1 MSTHPEPDGIVT
13 SVKGEAG
20 HKYVITILDNELWIE
35 DYDELGVECGKIA
48 FLISEFFAVVKNAFS
63 VLHNHHQSRIGGEE
77 RNEA

>member
-1 MSTHPEPDGIVT
+1 MSTHSEPDGIVT

-63 VLHNHHQSRIGGEE
+63 LLHNHHQSRTGGDRKE
-77 RNEA
+77 